1 MSEASRKIPL
11 EEWLLFTRNYFS
23 DLRDKDI
30 YSEEVIAEVNKRI
43 KQLDSLEKMLYK
55 SGQLE
60 EPPDD
65 FDESYRQLCEAYK
78 KLGWPFDKSKET
90 KERTRKFSHG
100 EGGFAI
106 YSGIT
111 DDEATQAIKKLAREK
126 GLKIKKIERI
136 R

>member
-1 MSEASRKIPL
+1 MSETRKIKL
-11 EEWLLFTRNYFS
+11 EEWLLFTHNYFD
-23 DLRDKDI
+23 DLRGKDI
-30 YSEEVIAEVNKRI
+30 FDETVREEVNRRI

-78 KLGWPFDKSKET
+78 KLGWPFDKSKEA

-111 DDEATQAIKKLAREK
+111 DDEATEAIKKLAREK
-126 GLKIKKIERI
+126 GLKIKKFERI